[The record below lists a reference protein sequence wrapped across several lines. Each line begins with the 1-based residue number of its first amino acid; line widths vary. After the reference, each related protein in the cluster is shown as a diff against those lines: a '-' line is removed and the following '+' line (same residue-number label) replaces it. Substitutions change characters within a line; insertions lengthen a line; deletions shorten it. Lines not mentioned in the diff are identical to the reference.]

1 MQNEESSE
9 YLRRFCDL
17 ESECPCIEC
26 RAWYKVV
33 LDTWQGECSGEASR
47 YKGLLQLIVSSHF
60 AWALRVAL
68 GT

>member
-1 MQNEESSE
+1 MS
-9 YLRRFCDL
+9 LH
-17 ESECPCIEC
+17 EC

-33 LDTWQGECSGEASR
+33 LDTWQGECSGEAYR